1 MTSTSNDDL
10 ILPKILNNSIEQSK
24 DTHLE
29 SNYNNE
35 KDSQE
40 LIDLKQ
46 ININDKNYLNRNI
59 NITNSTILDKIS
71 SIVKKD
77 SKTSLNIKTNTN
89 NQPQKIIEKYEKRI
103 NDLETKLSQIDSF
116 HMKEISK
123 LNEEINIKDKNL
135 KLLSKVNKNLRNS
148 LNNLTHKLD
157 ELLYKFTKDQKK
169 LNLKNNNGN
178 NKEKNFEEQLLLK
191 EKELKN
197 QQNMINILSKDNKK
211 LRHSLEIQNNF
222 ELNRSL
228 SDKLLIKEKEIINLN
243 KIIKDYEHKYK
254 KHNECQKEID
264 SLKEKLINNQKE
276 LSEKKKEI
284 FISHKNITEL
294 HSKIINSE
302 NAINIINKNIKE
314 RKRKEKLKLNLNG
327 LNNSPDGKI
336 GTTINNKKIYSPIFM
351 HRELSENNRINKN
364 IDISNNHKNNIIY
377 NIFTKEEIDIIKKLY
392 ENNTEKFIEF
402 QKKVEIL
409 EKYRNSKDKAYIVA
423 IKKLKLKIDD
433 YIEQNNLAE
442 NTVKDKESK
451 IFFLTRQLKDII
463 KKKKDLYENNKKLIL
478 LLNKETKKYEE
489 EKKAK
494 KDLAILLLKYQ
505 TEANKLIEINP
516 NESHIIKETNS
527 NFNLN
532 LNLNENNNDIINN
545 KNEIGKENDKNI
557 IVLKDI
563 LKPNPISKNI
573 ISNKKINMD
582 DSYNNISINKE
593 IKNGEK
599 DMELESILSKNMID
613 TPKKKKFEEYQINS
627 NISHV
632 EIKGIKRKKNKEVLF
647 ETQPKENGRKKY
659 NIALNL
665 NNNTSSNGNNNKI
678 IINRRGSLLPYKKSE
693 SVDKANKNIK
703 EILKRD
709 ELNNKFR
716 RKSLLI
722 RDKSESAIVT
732 LLNSDKNLKIN
743 KNDNNNNNENNISN
757 NNSKIHVLFEN

>member
-1 MTSTSNDDL
+1 
-10 ILPKILNNSIEQSK
+10 
-24 DTHLE
+24 
-29 SNYNNE
+29 
-35 KDSQE
+35 
-40 LIDLKQ
+40 
-46 ININDKNYLNRNI
+46 
-59 NITNSTILDKIS
+59 
-71 SIVKKD
+71 
-77 SKTSLNIKTNTN
+77 
-89 NQPQKIIEKYEKRI
+89 
-103 NDLETKLSQIDSF
+103 
-116 HMKEISK
+116 
-123 LNEEINIKDKNL
+123 
-135 KLLSKVNKNLRNS
+135 
-148 LNNLTHKLD
+148 
-157 ELLYKFTKDQKK
+157 
-169 LNLKNNNGN
+169 
-178 NKEKNFEEQLLLK
+178 
-191 EKELKN
+191 
-197 QQNMINILSKDNKK
+197 
-211 LRHSLEIQNNF
+211 
-222 ELNRSL
+222 
-228 SDKLLIKEKEIINLN
+228 
-243 KIIKDYEHKYK
+243 
-254 KHNECQKEID
+254 
-264 SLKEKLINNQKE
+264 
-276 LSEKKKEI
+276 
-284 FISHKNITEL
+284 
-294 HSKIINSE
+294 
-302 NAINIINKNIKE
+302 
-314 RKRKEKLKLNLNG
+314 
-327 LNNSPDGKI
+327 
-336 GTTINNKKIYSPIFM
+336 M

-392 ENNTEKFIEF
+392 ENNTEKFVEF

-409 EKYRNSKDKAYIVA
+409 EKYQNSKDKAYIVA